1 MFPTN
6 VRKSAAALVAFGAIC
21 LLAIGTV
28 GFTQEKSRPKSSAT
42 TQVSPRTKAILAK
55 LEEAIPM
62 SFANETPLDD
72 VLKYI
77 KAATAGPDG
86 RGIPVYVDPRG
97 LHEARRSMAST
108 ITLDV
113 EGSPLKATLPRILA
127 QLDLAHIIKDDV
139 LIISSRNGIDREQKE
154 LMVLAMDMSPKTK
167 AVLAKL
173 EQPIPMNFAF
183 ETPLDYVLKYIKRA
197 TTTATFSGIP
207 IYLDPLGLKETHR
220 SFDSTVAIDL
230 EGVPLKTTL
239 RLLLRQLD
247 LSYIVKDGLLVI
259 DSSNGIRKLHE
270 RAKNRPKRADSERK

>member
-6 VRKSAAALVAFGAIC
+6 LRKSAAALVAFGAIW
-21 LLAIGTV
+21 LLVMETV

-62 SFANETPLDD
+62 SFPNETPLDD

-86 RGIPVYVDPRG
+86 TEMPLYVDPRG
-97 LHEARRSMAST
+97 LQEARRSMSST
-108 ITLDV
+108 FTLDV

-127 QLDLAHIIKDDV
+127 QLDLAHIVKDDV
-139 LIISSRNGIDREQKE
+139 LIISSRNGIAREQKE
-154 LMVLAMDMSPKTK
+154 VMVLAMDMSPKTK

-173 EQPIPMNFAF
+173 EEAIPMPFANMQ
-183 ETPLDYVLKYIKRA
+183 LDDVLKYIKRA
-197 TTTATFSGIP
+197 TTTPTFSGIP

-259 DSSNGIRKLHE
+259 DSSNGIRKLRE
-270 RAKNRPKRADSERK
+270 RAKNRPKGADSEGK